1 MKMVRTVKSIRD
13 SAEDIYNDSIVLE
26 LKTSKAKKVI
36 VLVEGA
42 EDEGCYQKFFNA
54 DSVHIASCYGCGR
67 VALIHEYLK
76 KHKRM
81 PACLA
86 IIDSDFRKL
95 TKVIDCN
102 EEHFYTDFHDMEMSM
117 VAISSLFE
125 SALNKKQILGVNYQQ
140 RTAILQELKCLSMA
154 RFFNMERKQWL
165 SNDGMGLDLRSL
177 ETEDIT
183 NVENLV
189 NYFKP
194 TRTYIANGLHIKALK
209 RFMNEH
215 ADVNLLQLTNGHD
228 FLNRWAYHIH
238 NKWGKVISEDDLRVA
253 LIDSFKTVIIRNTR
267 LFKSLKKYS
276 DKKHLNIMA

>member
-1 MKMVRTVKSIRD
+1 MKCIKD
-13 SAEDIYNDSIVLE
+13 AAEEIYEDSIVLE

-36 VLVEGA
+36 VLVEGV
-42 EDEGCYQKFFNA
+42 EDEECYKKFFNTEL
-54 DSVHIASCYGCGR
+54 VHIASCYGCRR

-76 KHKRM
+76 QHKRM

-95 TKVIDCN
+95 TKEEDSN
-102 EEHFYTDFHDMEMSM
+102 EEHFYTDYHDMEMSM

-125 SALNKKQILGVNYQQ
+125 SALNKEQVFGVNYQQ
-140 RTAILQELKCLSMA
+140 RTAILQELKYLSMV
-154 RFFNMERKQWL
+154 RFFNIARKQCL
-165 SNDGMGLDLRSL
+165 SDEGMGLNLKSL
-177 ETEDIT
+177 KAEDIT

-194 TRTYIANGLHIKALK
+194 TKVYIADGLHVKALK

-215 ADVNLLQLTNGHD
+215 ANANLLQLTNGHD

-238 NKWGKVISEDDLRVA
+238 NRWGRTLGEDELRDA
-253 LIDSFKTVIIRNTR
+253 LIESFKTTIIRNTR

-276 DKKHLNIMA
+276 DKKHLDIMA